1 MASSVVI
8 ELDGDG
14 IQNLLKSNALAE
26 VCDRE
31 AQRMTQATGMD
42 YVPDIHVGRF
52 RVNAAGY
59 REGEE
64 NDG

>member
-1 MASSVVI
+1 MANVRI
-8 ELDGDG
+8 ELDSDG
-14 IQNLLKSNALAE
+14 IQAMLKSTELTE

-31 AQRMTQATGMD
+31 ARRMTQATGME
-42 YVPDIHVGRF
+42 YAADIYVGRF

-59 REGEE
+59 REGDE